1 MQRVAA
7 IRPSND
13 RGAVSVLVALLMVP
27 LIGFAA
33 ISIDIAAAQAER
45 QQLQIG
51 ADAAALAIAQD
62 CAVRYCGGPMTT
74 AQEYVDLN
82 TTATDTSVAV
92 EAGLSSGS
100 GRVTVTA
107 SSVRQHSFAPVLGIN
122 ESDIVTRASAGWGY
136 PTGGTS
142 FLPLT
147 FARCEYERRTKD
159 GTPENPEV
167 IVLPKKDEDGCLDPN
182 RNPVPGGFGWLK
194 TDSGT
199 CTATTSIDEDA
210 GSDPGKSVPNG
221 CTPEDFERMLG
232 STLLL
237 PIFDE
242 HGGQGNNAWYRI
254 YGYAAF
260 TVTGYYFSNKY
271 SSPDP
276 PCSSPQQCIE
286 GYFTG
291 FTERVEG
298 FEYGTDAPDLG
309 ANAVYLLPDQ

>member
-1 MQRVAA
+1 MQRL
-7 IRPSND
+7 NDD
-13 RGAVSVLVALLMVP
+13 RGAVAVVVAILMVP
-27 LIGFAA
+27 LLGMAA
-33 ISIDIAAAQAER
+33 LSLDVAALYSER

-51 ADAAALAIAQD
+51 ADAAALAVAQD
-62 CAVRYCGGPMTT
+62 CSDDNCGYASQT
-74 AQEYVDLN
+74 ARDFVALN
-82 TTATDTSVAV
+82 SDTPETDVSLNPNLSPAT
-92 EAGLSSGS
+92 GQ
-100 GRVTVTA
+100 VTVTA
-107 SSVRQHSFAPVLGIN
+107 SGTRQHWFAPVLGID
-122 ESDIVTRASAGWGY
+122 ESDISTKATAGWGY
-136 PTGGTS
+136 PSGGTS

-147 FARCEYERRTKD
+147 FAKCEYEKRTGD
-159 GTPENPEV
+159 GTSSEPDV
-167 IVLPKKDEDGCLDPN
+167 IILPKKSDEGCLDPN

-199 CTATTSIDEDA
+199 CTATTEVDGDA
-210 GSDPGKSVPNG
+210 GSDPGKSVPNA
-221 CTPEDFERMLG
+221 CSAEDFDDLLD

-260 TVTGYYFSNKY
+260 HVTGYFFSNKY

-276 PCSSPQQCIE
+276 PCSQPQQCIE

-298 FEYGTDAPDLG
+298 FEYGPDAPDLG
-309 ANAVYLLPDQ
+309 ASAVYLLPNQ